1 MLTQL
6 AEVFLDSHQQMLTE
20 FRPAVGKMIVLTC
33 DGLTNVNHESVFNL
47 MICSPFPFFFAS
59 FHLNGAEESAEQL
72 LRQLRCAK
80 SQLEVEL
87 VHNNIGA
94 NQFIRPPNNANNH
107 NGDIVHPPN
116 NANNNAVLPPNNN
129 NAVRVANGNIF
140 NANDDPILRTASENW
155 KMFFGLCTDNP
166 NVMRKV
172 RKTLMEQSK
181 DTLWIC
187 YGCPCHALNSLVG
200 DMLKKRPFRKILQ
213 YDHLHFVYFCSILR
227 SSINVVSYFRRC
239 HRAQDYLKLQMQLL
253 LVLAFVLVLFS
264 KTRWNSALFMWARL
278 IKAKSPLRS
287 LLIFDVPQGN
297 CFSGFA

>member
-1 MLTQL
+1 MEGEGYDAFFKELNPAYKPATSAAIGSELLSMNNPFALVFMLTEL
-6 AEVFLDSHQQMLTE
+6 AEVFLESHQRMLSE

-72 LRQLRCAK
+72 LRQLRRAK

-87 VHNNIGA
+87 VHNIGA
-94 NQFIRPPNNANNH
+94 NGIRPPNNANNH

-116 NANNNAVLPPNNN
+116 NTNNNAFLPPNN
-129 NAVRVANGNIF
+129 NAVRVANV
-140 NANDDPILRTASENW
+140 NANNVDPILPNAMENW

-172 RKTLMEQSK
+172 RTTLMEQSK

-187 YGCPCHALNSLVG
+187 YGCPCHALNSLMG
-200 DMLKKRPFRKILQ
+200 DILKKRPFRRILQ
-213 YDHLHFVYFCSILR
+213 YDHLHFYYSQFSDCQSRLSRI
-227 SSINVVSYFRRC
+227 SAAATE
-239 HRAQDYLKLQMQLL
+239 HR
-253 LVLAFVLVLFS
+253 
-264 KTRWNSALFMWARL
+264 
-278 IKAKSPLRS
+278 I
-287 LLIFDVPQGN
+287 I
-297 CFSGFA
+297 